1 MPNASPYMIEFGYEP
16 ITTFWSDF
24 TIADRFIKIDPTSI
38 IDTFKRG
45 MIYAKTDYKY
55 YTEFVMVLN
64 HKMWQHHELG
74 RNELSRQYQ
83 KLWEKAD
90 GDFLKIFGKDKKA
103 SDYYYS
109 TLD

>member
-1 MPNASPYMIEFGYEP
+1 MPNASPYMIQFGYEP
-16 ITTFWSDF
+16 LTTFWSDF
-24 TIADRFIKIDPTSI
+24 TIADKFVKIEPTSV
-38 IDTFKRG
+38 IDTYRDG
-45 MIYAKTDYKY
+45 MFYAKTDYKY

-74 RNELSRQYQ
+74 NNELSRQYQ

-90 GDFLKIFGKDKKA
+90 SNFSKVFGKNKEA
-103 SDYYYS
+103 SKYYYS